1 MPSVEFATVTEA
13 RAGFKAMFEAAQNGG
28 AGLVHRDGHRFAL
41 VDADRIADALH
52 AALPITPEVYFE
64 EDVVGLALPG
74 APFAAEGNDLEE
86 AAEEMI
92 EALREYAQDW
102 EELRHAPNHAH
113 LSLLVLFVVISTN
126 EKLKAWLTGE
136 QA

>member
-102 EELRHAPNHAH
+102 KSSVTRLITRTCLFWSFSS
-113 LSLLVLFVVISTN
+113 LSVRTRSS
-126 EKLKAWLTGE
+126 KLG
-136 QA
+136 